1 MTNLIIAGTRTF
13 NDYELL
19 ELETARF
26 MQENNL
32 KLPISIVSGKAKGA
46 DSLGETFAKKF
57 GFPIIE
63 MPADWDKIKGVS
75 PVYIKYNKF
84 SKPYNS
90 RAGHDRNEEMAK
102 ISKYCIIFHDG
113 KSKGSLN
120 MKENCEK
127 YDLTYKIIKYEN

>member
-19 ELETARF
+19 EMETARF
-26 MQENNL
+26 MKENNL
-32 KLPISIVSGKAKGA
+32 KLPISIVSGKARGA

-63 MPADWDKIKGVS
+63 KPADWDNITGIS

-84 SKPYNS
+84 GKAYNS

-102 ISKYCIIFHDG
+102 ISQYCIIFHDG
-113 KSKGSLN
+113 KSTGSMN

-127 YDLTYKIIKYEN
+127 YELTYKIIKYEN

>member
-26 MQENNL
+26 MRENNL
-32 KLPISIVSGKAKGA
+32 KLPISIVSGKANGA

-57 GFPIIE
+57 GFPIID
-63 MPADWDKIKGVS
+63 MPAEWDKNNGLS
-75 PVYIKYNKF
+75 PIYIKYNKF
-84 SKPYNS
+84 GKPYNS
-90 RAGHDRNEEMAK
+90 RAGHDRNENMAK
-102 ISKYCIIFHDG
+102 ISQYCIIFHDG

-127 YDLTYKIIKYEN
+127 YDLTYKIIKYTV

>member
-26 MQENNL
+26 MKENNL

-46 DSLGETFAKKF
+46 DSLGEVFAKKF
-57 GFPIIE
+57 GFPIVKK
-63 MPADWDKIKGVS
+63 PADWDNITGVS
-75 PVYIKYNKF
+75 PVYVKYNKF
-84 SKPYNS
+84 GKPYNS

-102 ISKYCIIFHDG
+102 ISQYCIIFHDG
-113 KSKGSLN
+113 QSKGSLN

-127 YDLTYKIIKYEN
+127 YNLTYKIIKYES